1 MMGRVRGTIV
11 AVVGRV
17 LRVGLLGVLMAGG
30 AFAGPA
36 LAQPVQDEPG
46 EAVRELRSLRVV
58 GGDPQNAGDVE
69 PGHTVTRRL
78 RFQNVLRVPVEVE
91 IVSRTCACVE
101 TRFEPSR
108 VGPGEH
114 GVLTL
119 TTVAAP
125 VQAAQIHSAAF
136 RVRWTEDGEARSEV
150 GHAGVEYRSAV
161 DFTVFPQTLALAGLT
176 GDILAVDV
184 VIFTGDDDL
193 GRPDLLDPR
202 CSLEGWT
209 VRRATNE
216 HLPLDAARFT
226 ISGPV
231 RRVGIVDGEVEWTTH
246 STRTP
251 SLRVPIRL
259 RGLSEWR
266 AFPGGAWFVGE
277 GQPAERT
284 LRLIPRR
291 EGLSRPASVECSETP
306 GLTARLI
313 VPEGGEGDEPRVV
326 IALAPDDGRG
336 VAGAGEVRVRDARG
350 RVLATIPV
358 VWYPGA
364 TPAKRERAVPAR

>member
-1 MMGRVRGTIV
+1 MMERVRGMIV
-11 AVVGRV
+11 ALARRV

-30 AFAGPA
+30 AFAGPVF
-36 LAQPVQDEPG
+36 AQPVQDEPG
-46 EAVRELRSLRVV
+46 EAARELRSLRVV

-136 RVRWTEDGEARSEV
+136 RVRWTEDGEARGEV
-150 GHAGVEYRSAV
+150 GRAGVEYRSAV

-193 GRPDLLDPR
+193 GRPELLDPR

-209 VRRATNE
+209 VRRARNE

-231 RRVGIVDGEVEWTTH
+231 RRVGIVDGEVTWTTH

-266 AFPGGAWFVGE
+266 AFPGGAWFVGVGE
-277 GQPAERT
+277 DQPAERT

-291 EGLSRPASVECSETP
+291 EGLSSPASVECSETP

-313 VPEGGEGDEPRVV
+313 VPEGGTADGPRVV
-326 IALAPDDGRG
+326 IALAPDEGRG
-336 VAGAGEVRVRDARG
+336 PVGAGEVRVRDARG
-350 RVLATIPV
+350 RVLSTIPV
-358 VWYPGA
+358 VWYPAGA
-364 TPAKRERAVPAR
+364 ERERAVPAR